1 MRVSIFSS
9 HCNDFKDADLNRSL
23 FVWVSYP
30 QWLNILKWSHL
41 VSLLVHRL
49 ILVIYHKFHTAEQ
62 IQ

>member
-1 MRVSIFSS
+1 MRVFIFSP
-9 HCNDFKDADLNRSL
+9 HCKDSKDVNVNRSL

-49 ILVIYHKFHTAEQ
+49 ILAIYHKLHTAEQ